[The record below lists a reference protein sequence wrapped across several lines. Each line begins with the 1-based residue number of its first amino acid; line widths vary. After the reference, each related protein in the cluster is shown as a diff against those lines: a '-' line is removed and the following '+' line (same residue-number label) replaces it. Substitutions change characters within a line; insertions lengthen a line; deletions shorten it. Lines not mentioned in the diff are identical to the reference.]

1 MQFGALAQRVDVI
14 DADVTVNLSSLPPI
28 SLGGHVTFDR
38 GMSVSTANP
47 NASDLQIKMTRDPEL
62 LGAPEGGAAFNRPP
76 QPNGAIALDQI
87 PPGDYRVDLWPF
99 ANRREGTLMSG
110 RPMPDGFANAYV
122 KSIHLGNTDVLADG
136 LHLWGPTQSQL
147 EIVIGLNGA
156 QIDGTVV
163 DSAHEPAANVTI
175 IAVPDGSNRGRT
187 DLSRRAN
194 SDRRGRFA
202 LEGLAPGDY
211 TFYAWDDVE
220 RGAWES
226 PEFMR
231 AFDGRGRFV
240 RLREGKNE
248 SIELTVLVG
257 R

>member
-1 MQFGALAQRVDVI
+1 
-14 DADVTVNLSSLPPI
+14 
-28 SLGGHVTFDR
+28 
-38 GMSVSTANP
+38 
-47 NASDLQIKMTRDPEL
+47 
-62 LGAPEGGAAFNRPP
+62 
-76 QPNGAIALDQI
+76 
-87 PPGDYRVDLWPF
+87 
-99 ANRREGTLMSG
+99 MSG